1 LFSGSS
7 QGLGITASIFHS
19 AKPLL
24 RSLSIAQPL
33 FPYKYTRHQ
42 VDRNLRYFCIALLL
56 WGAGDMALVAVL
68 LVIGSGKLC
77 IKQKDERE
85 PSKMV
90 GELEPLASC

>member
-1 LFSGSS
+1 
-7 QGLGITASIFHS
+7 
-19 AKPLL
+19 
-24 RSLSIAQPL
+24 
-33 FPYKYTRHQ
+33 
-42 VDRNLRYFCIALLL
+42 L

-90 GELEPLASC
+90 VELEPLASC